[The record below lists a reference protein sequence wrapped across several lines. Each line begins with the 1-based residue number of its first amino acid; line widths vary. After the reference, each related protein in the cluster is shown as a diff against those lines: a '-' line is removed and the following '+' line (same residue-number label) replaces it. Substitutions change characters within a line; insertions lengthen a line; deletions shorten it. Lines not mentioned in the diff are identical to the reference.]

1 MARSEFDATATSAAH
16 FLPRFSSLKSVNW
29 GAAIEGTPM
38 KRRQMHR
45 RSFMAFVSAAAA
57 WPVAVRAQDGSVPT
71 IGYLGSESPQLF
83 ASRLQAFREG
93 LASTGFQEGR
103 NVKIEFEWAAGRN
116 DALPA
121 LASELVKLKVAVLAA
136 PGSLAAAL
144 AAKKATS
151 TIPVVFE
158 TGADPVAAGLVESL
172 NQPGGNV
179 TGVTSLNAEVGP
191 KRLELLHELLPDAKV
206 FALLVNPTNPTNASL
221 TTKDMQ
227 NAAKAL
233 GVELRVVNAS
243 TTADLDA
250 AFTELTQQ
258 HVRGLVIA
266 NETFFANRS
275 EQLAALAL
283 RYSMPAVHQ
292 SREFVQAGGL
302 MSYGGSVT
310 ESHRQ
315 AGRYTGLILKGAN
328 PVDLPVQQVTKVD
341 LNLNRKTAAK
351 MGITLPL
358 PLLGLADEVV
368 E

>member
-1 MARSEFDATATSAAH
+1 M
-16 FLPRFSSLKSVNW
+16 
-29 GAAIEGTPM
+29 
-38 KRRQMHR
+38 
-45 RSFMAFVSAAAA
+45 
-57 WPVAVRAQDGSVPT
+57 
-71 IGYLGSESPQLF
+71 
-83 ASRLQAFREG
+83 
-93 LASTGFQEGR
+93 
-103 NVKIEFEWAAGRN
+103 
-116 DALPA
+116 
-121 LASELVKLKVAVLAA
+121 
-136 PGSLAAAL
+136 
-144 AAKKATS
+144 
-151 TIPVVFE
+151 
-158 TGADPVAAGLVESL
+158 
-172 NQPGGNV
+172 

-191 KRLELLHELLPDAKV
+191 KRLELLHELMPDAKV

-221 TTKDMQ
+221 TTKDLQ

-243 TTADLDA
+243 TAADLDA

-315 AGRYTGLILKGAN
+315 AGRYTGLILKGAK

-358 PLLGLADEVV
+358 PLLGLADRRTVV